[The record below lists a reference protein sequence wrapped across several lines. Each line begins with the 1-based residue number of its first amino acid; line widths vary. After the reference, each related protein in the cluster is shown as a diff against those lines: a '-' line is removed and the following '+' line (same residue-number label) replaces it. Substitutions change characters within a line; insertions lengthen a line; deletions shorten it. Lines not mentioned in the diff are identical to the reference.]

1 MEIVIVLIL
10 AVVIIYIITTASTVS
25 QHQKNVERLQT
36 ENKYIDSDT
45 GQIRE
50 WPIGS
55 YYKESEKKLNNM
67 YASKH
72 KLKDV
77 QFLLTQGYS
86 ISLYDDEE
94 DIRFKECFHSN
105 EKPIGIYERD
115 GIVKN
120 LYKYNLGS
128 VKEKGYEIFLFN

>member
-1 MEIVIVLIL
+1 MGTVIVLIL
-10 AVVIIYIITTASTVS
+10 SVVIIYIITAASKVS

-55 YYKESEKKLNNM
+55 YFKESERKLNNL

-72 KLKDV
+72 KLEDV
-77 QFLLTQGYS
+77 KSLVKQGYS
-86 ISLYDDEE
+86 ISLHDDEE
-94 DIRFKECFHSN
+94 DIRYKEYFHSD
-105 EKPIGIYERD
+105 EKPIGIYERN

-120 LYKYNLGS
+120 LYKYDLDS
-128 VKEKGYEIFLFN
+128 VKEKGYEIFLYN